1 MGRILAIDYGQKRVG
16 LAVTDSLQIIAN
28 PLTTVH
34 SKDIF
39 DYLINYL
46 RTEQVDA
53 FVLGYAKQMN
63 NTDSESMR
71 YIKPF
76 ANKLKKTFPYVKLIY
91 IDERFTSK
99 IAQRSLI
106 DAGAKKKTRQK
117 KELLDKISATVILQT
132 YLEQKNNNV
141 I

>member
-1 MGRILAIDYGQKRVG
+1 MGRILAIDYGRKRVG

-39 DYLINYL
+39 EYLKTYL
-46 RTEQVDA
+46 QTEPVDA

-63 NTDSESMR
+63 NTDSESMK

-76 ANKLKKTFPYVKLIY
+76 ADKLKKTFPNVKFVY

-99 IAQRSLI
+99 MAQRSLI

-117 KELLDKISATVILQT
+117 KELLDKISATIILQT
-132 YLEQKNNNV
+132 YLKQKNNN
-141 I
+141 II

>member
-1 MGRILAIDYGQKRVG
+1 MGRILAIDYGRKRVG
-16 LAVTDSLQIIAN
+16 LAVTDTLQIIAN
-28 PLTTVH
+28 PLTTIH

-39 DYLINYL
+39 EYLKNYL
-46 RTEQVDA
+46 KTEKVDT

-63 NTDSESMR
+63 NTDSESMK

-76 ANKLKKTFPYVKLIY
+76 ADKLKKTFPDVEFVY

-99 IAQRSLI
+99 MAKRSLI

-117 KELLDKISATVILQT
+117 KELLDKISATIILQT
-132 YLEQKNNNV
+132 YLEQKNNN
-141 I
+141 IL

>member
-1 MGRILAIDYGQKRVG
+1 MGRILAIDYGRKRVG
-16 LAVTDSLQIIAN
+16 LAVTDTLQIIAN

-34 SKDIF
+34 SKDVLNF
-39 DYLINYL
+39 LKEYL
-46 RTEQVDA
+46 RTEDVDT

-63 NTDSESMR
+63 NTDSESMK

-76 ANKLKKTFPYVKLIY
+76 ADKLKKTFPDVKFIY

-117 KELLDKISATVILQT
+117 KELLDKISATIILQT
-132 YLEQKNNNV
+132 YLEQKNNN
-141 I
+141 II

>member
-1 MGRILAIDYGQKRVG
+1 MGRVLAIDYGRKRVG
-16 LAVTDSLQIIAN
+16 LAVTDSLQLIAN

-39 DYLINYL
+39 TFLTDYLKN
-46 RTEQVDA
+46 EQVDV
-53 FVLGYAKQMN
+53 FVLGYAKQLN
-63 NTDSESMR
+63 NNDSESMK

-76 ANKLKKTFPYVKLIY
+76 ADKLKKTFPEIKLIY

-106 DAGAKKKTRQK
+106 DAGARKKTRQK
-117 KELLDKISATVILQT
+117 KELLDKISATVILQS

>member
-1 MGRILAIDYGQKRVG
+1 MGRILAIDYGRKRVG
-16 LAVTDSLQIIAN
+16 LAVTDTLQIIAN

-34 SKDIF
+34 SKDVLNF
-39 DYLINYL
+39 LKEYL
-46 RTEQVDA
+46 RTEDVDT

-63 NTDSESMR
+63 NTDSESMK

-76 ANKLKKTFPYVKLIY
+76 ADKLKKTFPDVEFIY

-117 KELLDKISATVILQT
+117 KELLDKISATIILQT
-132 YLEQKNNNV
+132 YLEQKNNN
-141 I
+141 II